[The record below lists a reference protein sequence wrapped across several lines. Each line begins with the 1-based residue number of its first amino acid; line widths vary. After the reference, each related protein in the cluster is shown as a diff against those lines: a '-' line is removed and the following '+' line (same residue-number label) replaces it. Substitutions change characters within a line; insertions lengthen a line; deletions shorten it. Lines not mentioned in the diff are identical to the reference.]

1 MRHGLFLNTLPSFLP
16 GGILLWIISLIRT
29 LIGMTHSFMA
39 ISSVC
44 GAEHRWMSAMLST
57 PVVIC
62 DGVVILAAALLVAVG
77 LFRALLG
84 WLRFRN
90 LK

>member
-1 MRHGLFLNTLPSFLP
+1 MRHGLFWRFPFIP
-16 GGILLWIISLIRT
+16 AGILLWIISLIPT
-29 LIGMTHSFMA
+29 LIGMTHSFSA
-39 ISSVC
+39 ISS
-44 GAEHRWMSAMLST
+44 GAPAAEHRWMSAMLST